1 MRSGL
6 NSFHRRV
13 SVSLKSNLG
22 LQDVEA
28 LVADV
33 RRRVEYDDDDDTH
46 RIKWGLILRFTC
58 IFVSRKLTRSSFLS
72 TLLPAGE
79 ADQEFVLLQGGLA
92 SHHAHVDRTLR
103 SLLNETRSFISSA
116 DFGVVLGLCLDRGTE
131 TLIGGLRDNVYE
143 HQYTHTP
150 IRIGE
155 GRGGEEGEEEDGEGA
170 GAKVRLAALLPA
182 VARWSHLAVNG
193 MPNEL
198 VEVREGG
205 IVFGRSYLRSLPWTR
220 YDWVLT
226 LMKTELDSLLVIQG
240 LCEMREMTAFSA
252 ILYSSFAG
260 RVA

>member
-1 MRSGL
+1 ML
-6 NSFHRRV
+6 RR
-13 SVSLKSNLG
+13 
-22 LQDVEA
+22 
-28 LVADV
+28 
-33 RRRVEYDDDDDTH
+33 
-46 RIKWGLILRFTC
+46 
-58 IFVSRKLTRSSFLS
+58 SFLS

-143 HQYTHTP
+143 HQHTHTQTQ

-155 GRGGEEGEEEDGEGA
+155 ERGGEEVEVEGA

-198 VEVREGG
+198 VEVREEG
-205 IVFGRSYLRSLPWTR
+205 IVFGRS
-220 YDWVLT
+220 
-226 LMKTELDSLLVIQG
+226 
-240 LCEMREMTAFSA
+240 
-252 ILYSSFAG
+252 
-260 RVA
+260 